1 MHIAAMKAGIPVT
14 QFAMVHSLC
23 IVMPFVYPMSYKQNT
38 HLNFHAIKWY
48 YCSAL
53 NVDTFVCGLYRGST
67 STYCKRKRTF
77 TCRKALAEYR

>member
-1 MHIAAMKAGIPVT
+1 MHIAAMKAEIPVT

-53 NVDTFVCGLYRGST
+53 NVN
-67 STYCKRKRTF
+67 
-77 TCRKALAEYR
+77 